1 MNFAVEVLPTSR
13 KVQFSWDPP
22 SEFITNYTLT
32 CTTKVQ
38 GGNPVI
44 MTYNEAGSYTLGGFQ
59 PATEYNCS
67 VFGSNSAGHGPSV
80 SIIVTTLDECRS
92 YQSRVTS
99 YASFL
104 RVANIISL
112 SLSDF

>member
-1 MNFAVEVLPTSR
+1 MSAPTVAPMNFAIEVLPTSR
-13 KVQFSWDPP
+13 KVQFSWDPLSTE
-22 SEFITNYTLT
+22 SEFITNYTLN

-67 VFGSNSAGHGPSV
+67 VSASNSAGHGPSV
-80 SIIVTTLDECRS
+80 SITVTTLDECKP
-92 YQSRVTS
+92 VK
-99 YASFL
+99 
-104 RVANIISL
+104 I
-112 SLSDF
+112 